1 MERGEDEGGAAKQ
14 LVLFQGDSPGD
25 SHLAPATTP
34 SSAIALK
41 ILSLAVEGFLILP
54 PRSPRTMAPLWRCR
68 QRKLS
73 SYLENSLGFSTALER
88 LTASQVVFSFLTHQL
103 PLPPCILHNH
113 PYSEQIPLPSPFC
126 QNSDPP
132 SKTVLRKRSLP
143 SSLVIS
149 SFNPE
154 RETQALGA
162 SARGRPGESKE
173 EVFSPTTGSWK
184 VGK

>member
-41 ILSLAVEGFLILP
+41 ILSLAAKGFLILRR
-54 PRSPRTMAPLWRCR
+54 RSPGTMAPLWRCR

-88 LTASQVVFSFLTHQL
+88 LTASQVVFSSLTHQLLCRL

-143 SSLVIS
+143 SSLGIS

-154 RETQALGA
+154 RETQALGE
-162 SARGRPGESKE
+162 SARGRPGEPKE
-173 EVFSPTTGSWK
+173 EVFSPTTGS
-184 VGK
+184 